1 MLLSFLVLLNFLL
14 SHSGGPAA
22 LDIHDV
28 PYSIVPA
35 AAVISDVI
43 SALAVVGRFT
53 TSASIPAVAG
63 VPAIMTV
70 PLLLLFLMLLLF
82 LLLLPVTVLLSS
94 LLFLASL

>member
-1 MLLSFLVLLNFLL
+1 MLLSSLVLLNFLL

-43 SALAVVGRFT
+43 GVSAVVGRFT
-53 TSASIPAVAG
+53 TSASIPGVAG
-63 VPAIMTV
+63 VPI
-70 PLLLLFLMLLLF
+70 
-82 LLLLPVTVLLSS
+82 VLTCCCFHS
-94 LLFLASL
+94 